1 MPRLL
6 KAMKNIWITLS
17 YEGSGYGG
25 FQRQENRMTVQEMV
39 ENCLQELTG
48 VKTTLYFV
56 ARTDAGVHAY
66 GQECTF
72 YTESTIP
79 GDRFL
84 YAMNACLPYDIRVIA
99 SREVDMDFSVRR
111 RNYGKTYGY
120 LLTEERETSPFLKR
134 YIWRTGKKLDPALME
149 KAARTLEG
157 RHDFTSF
164 RGNNSVPSDPV
175 RKINEIRIQKMGS
188 LYRIY
193 VTGEGFLYHMVRNIA
208 GALVDAG
215 SGNLS
220 AEDIENI
227 LEARDRRKLGITAPA
242 EGLCLL
248 RVYFNPITKEDIDE
262 TLQMPLYPW
271 CV

>member
-1 MPRLL
+1 M
-6 KAMKNIWITLS
+6 KTMKNIWITLS
-17 YEGSGYGG
+17 YEGTSYGG

-39 ENCLQELTG
+39 ENCLQSLTG

-72 YTESTIP
+72 YTDSTIP

-84 YAMNACLPYDIRVIA
+84 YAMNACLPYDIRVTA

-120 LLTEERETSPFLKR
+120 LLTEGRETSPFLKR
-134 YIWRTGKKLDPALME
+134 YIWRTGKKLDLSLME
-149 KAARTLEG
+149 KAAAVLEG

-164 RGNNSVPSDPV
+164 RGNNSVPSNPV
-175 RKINEIRIQKMGS
+175 RKIHDIRIQKEGS

-193 VTGEGFLYHMVRNIA
+193 VTGEGFLYHMVRNMA

-215 SGNLS
+215 CGALS
-220 AEDIENI
+220 PEDMTRI

-248 RVYFNPITKEDIDE
+248 RVYFAPITGKDIDE
-262 TLQMPLYPW
+262 TLKMPLYPW

>member
-1 MPRLL
+1 
-6 KAMKNIWITLS
+6 MKNIWITLS
-17 YEGSGYGG
+17 YEGGGYGG

-39 ENCLQELTG
+39 ENCLRKLTG

-84 YAMNACLPYDIRVIA
+84 YAMNACLPYDIRVTA

-134 YIWRTGKKLDPALME
+134 YIWRTGKKLDMALME
-149 KAARTLEG
+149 KAARALEG

-175 RKINEIRIQKMGS
+175 RKINEIRIQKTGS

-248 RVYFNPITKEDIDE
+248 RVYFKPITKEDIDE
-262 TLQMPLYPW
+262 TLAMPLYPW

>member
-1 MPRLL
+1 
-6 KAMKNIWITLS
+6 MKNIWITLS

-39 ENCLQELTG
+39 ENCLRKLTG

-84 YAMNACLPYDIRVIA
+84 YAMNACLPYDIRVTA

-134 YIWRTGKKLDPALME
+134 YIWRTGKKLDPALMG
-149 KAARTLEG
+149 KAARVLEG

-175 RKINEIRIQKMGS
+175 RKINEIRIQKTGS

>member
-1 MPRLL
+1 
-6 KAMKNIWITLS
+6 MKNIWITLS
-17 YEGSGYGG
+17 YEGTSYGG

-39 ENCLQELTG
+39 ENCLQSLTG

-72 YTESTIP
+72 YTDSNIP

-84 YAMNACLPYDIRVIA
+84 YAMNACLPYDIRVTA

-120 LLTEERETSPFLKR
+120 LLTEGRETSPFLKR
-134 YIWRTGKKLDPALME
+134 YIWRTGKKLDLSLME
-149 KAARTLEG
+149 KAAAVLEG

-175 RKINEIRIQKMGS
+175 RKIHDIRIQKDGS
-188 LYRIY
+188 L
-193 VTGEGFLYHMVRNIA
+193 
-208 GALVDAG
+208 
-215 SGNLS
+215 
-220 AEDIENI
+220 
-227 LEARDRRKLGITAPA
+227 
-242 EGLCLL
+242 
-248 RVYFNPITKEDIDE
+248 
-262 TLQMPLYPW
+262 
-271 CV
+271 

>member
-1 MPRLL
+1 
-6 KAMKNIWITLS
+6 MKNIWITLS

-39 ENCLQELTG
+39 ENCLRKLTG

-84 YAMNACLPYDIRVIA
+84 YAMNACLPYDIRVTA

-134 YIWRTGKKLDPALME
+134 YIWRTGTKLDLALME
-149 KAARTLEG
+149 KAARVLEG

-175 RKINEIRIQKMGS
+175 RKINEIRIQKTGS

-248 RVYFNPITKEDIDE
+248 RVYFNPITKENIDE

>member
-1 MPRLL
+1 
-6 KAMKNIWITLS
+6 MKNIWITLS

-39 ENCLQELTG
+39 ENCLRKLTG

-84 YAMNACLPYDIRVIA
+84 YAMNACLPYDIRVTA

-134 YIWRTGKKLDPALME
+134 YIWRTGKKLDLALME
-149 KAARTLEG
+149 KAARALEG
-157 RHDFTSF
+157 CHDFTSF

-175 RKINEIRIQKMGS
+175 RKINEIRIQKTGS